1 MVREPNPIERALKD
15 PWCPAAEAVAQIVGA
30 DQALE
35 AMRSVARAAAAAE
48 PLERARLARLAEV
61 LAGAFPGVRQHWQD
75 AAGDAPGAVMAE
87 AIAQL
92 VGRQVPLPTEPARAA
107 IVPGQMV
114 IATSPVRVDLAGGW
128 SDTPPICHELG
139 GTVVNAA
146 ISLGGRQPLQAV
158 AQLSDEPV
166 VRITSIDLGRSV
178 EFARTEDL
186 LSFRD
191 TLDWSAIPKA
201 ALVLSGLVPA
211 DASVRL
217 EDWLESVGGGV
228 RLTVFA
234 AVPKG
239 SGLGTSSILGA
250 TVLAALAR
258 LTGTDHSLDELTART
273 SMLEQLMCTG
283 GGWQDQLGGV
293 VPGCKILRTESGSV
307 QRPAVEP
314 IDIPEAAR
322 RELDDRMIL
331 YYTGMQR
338 LAANILQ
345 NVVGRYLAR
354 DPECVSIVHQLK
366 SDAERMH
373 AELTGGDIDAF
384 ARTLKDYWTLKQR
397 LDAGASTPEIE
408 SLIDAVRDDLAGY
421 ELPGAGG
428 GGFLLLIAR
437 DANAAARV
445 RDTLDALTP
454 NRTARRYEAAIDAQ
468 GLRVSVV

>member
-1 MVREPNPIERALKD
+1 MREPNPIENALAD
-15 PWCPAAEAVAQIVGA
+15 RWYPAADV
-30 DQALE
+30 
-35 AMRSVARAAAAAE
+35 VARVADESGAREALRAIAGAALRAD
-48 PLERARLARLAEV
+48 PLEKARLARLAEM
-61 LAGAFPGVRQHWQD
+61 LTDAFPDARNQWLESAGV
-75 AAGDAPGAVMAE
+75 APGTMVTD

-92 VGRQVPLPTEPARAA
+92 VGHRVPVPIEPARAA

-114 IATSPVRVDLAGGW
+114 VATSPVRIDLAGGW

-146 ISLGGRQPLQAV
+146 VSLGGRQPLQAV

-178 EFARTEDL
+178 EFVRTEDL

-191 TLDWSAIPKA
+191 RLDWSAIPKA

-217 EDWLESVGGGV
+217 EDWLAGVGGGV

-258 LTGTDHSLDELTART
+258 LTGTEHPLDELTART
-273 SMLEQLMCTG
+273 SMLEQLMRTG

-293 VPGCKILRTESGSV
+293 VPGCKILRTPAGEL
-307 QRPAVEP
+307 QRPAVER
-314 IDIPEAAR
+314 IDIPDTAR
-322 RELDDRMIL
+322 QELADRTIL

-373 AELTGGDIDAF
+373 SELTGGDIDAF
-384 ARTLKDYWTLKQR
+384 ARTLGDYWTLKQR

-408 SLIDAVRDDLAGY
+408 SLLDPVRDELSGY

-437 DANAAARV
+437 DIGAAARV
-445 RDTLDALTP
+445 RGTLDALRP

>member
-1 MVREPNPIERALKD
+1 MREPNPIERALSD
-15 PWCPAAEAVAQIVGA
+15 PWCPASGVVTQIAGAEQAREAVRLIAGA
-30 DQALE
+30 ATG
-35 AMRSVARAAAAAE
+35 AG
-48 PLERARLARLAEV
+48 PLERARLARLAEAV
-61 LAGAFPGVRQHWQD
+61 AGAFPDAGRCWQD
-75 AAGDAPGAVMAE
+75 AAGAVPAAVMAD
-87 AIAQL
+87 AIAEL
-92 VGRQVPLPTEPARAA
+92 VGHQVPLPTEPARAT

-114 IATSPVRVDLAGGW
+114 VATSPVRIDLAGGW

-178 EFARTEDL
+178 EFARTEEL
-186 LSFRD
+186 LSFRN

-217 EDWLESVGGGV
+217 EDWLERVGGGV

-258 LTGTDHSLDELTART
+258 LSGNDHSLDELTART
-273 SMLEQLMCTG
+273 SMLEQLMRTG

-293 VPGCKILRTESGSV
+293 VPGCKILRTEPGSA
-307 QRPAVEP
+307 QRPTVEP
-314 IDIPEAAR
+314 IEIPEAAR
-322 RELDDRMIL
+322 QELDDRMIL

-354 DPECVSIVHQLK
+354 DAECVSIVHQLK
-366 SDAERMH
+366 DDAERMCS
-373 AELTGGDIDAF
+373 ALAGGDIDAF
-384 ARTLKDYWTLKQR
+384 ARTLGDYWTLKQR

-408 SLIDAVRDDLAGY
+408 SLLDAVRGELSGY

-428 GGFLLLIAR
+428 GGFLLLIAK
-437 DANAAARV
+437 DASAAGRV
-445 RDTLDALTP
+445 RNTLDALGP
-454 NRTARRYEAAIDAQ
+454 NRTARRYGAAIDAE